1 MSSLL
6 LETETETEVET
17 LTASE
22 VEATKALDR
31 QLLIDSRQFASE
43 QRLTSW
49 WHLGSTLA
57 VLAVTASVAAAAEP
71 MWLRLLGSLL
81 TGLTLVRVFI
91 VYHDYQHQAMFK
103 DSRLASAI
111 LSLYGYV
118 MLTPPS
124 VWKRSHDHHHRHNS
138 KLFGA
143 SIGSFPIMTTD
154 NYQAASARER
164 LEYRIARSPLII
176 LLGYLTVFMFGM
188 CIRPL
193 LMDGRRHWDAVLSLF
208 VHFGLITALVVWGD
222 WTTALLAF
230 WIPTCVASTAG
241 AYLFYIQHN
250 FPGAKIRRCE
260 EWSYTKAALNS
271 SSFLDLGPVLHW
283 LTGNIGYHHV
293 HHLNA
298 KIPFYRLPEAMA
310 GLQALQAPG
319 RVTLSLADIA
329 ACLRLKLWDT
339 RLDRFVSFAEAR
351 PIGWETSIK
360 R

>member
-1 MSSLL
+1 M
-6 LETETETEVET
+6 ETDTDVET
-17 LTASE
+17 ISVSE
-22 VEATKALDR
+22 VEAAKAVDR
-31 QLLIDSRQFASE
+31 QLLIDSRRFASE
-43 QRLTSW
+43 SRVTSW
-49 WHLGSTLA
+49 WHLWTTLA
-57 VLAVTASVAAAAEP
+57 ALAVAAGVAFAADAL
-71 MWLRLLGSLL
+71 WLRLLGSLM

-91 VYHDYQHQAMFK
+91 VYHDYQHQALLK
-103 DSRLASAI
+103 DSLLARAI

-143 SIGSFPIMTTD
+143 SIGSFPIMTTE
-154 NYQAASARER
+154 NYKAALPRQQ
-164 LEYRIARSPLII
+164 LEYRIARSPVII
-176 LLGYLTVFMFGM
+176 VLGYLTVFMFGM

-193 LMDGRRHWDAVLSLF
+193 LMDARRHWDAILSLA
-208 VHFGLITALVVWGD
+208 VHFGVIAGLVVWSD
-222 WTTALLAF
+222 WPTAILTFVL
-230 WIPTCVASTAG
+230 PTCVASTAG

-260 EWSYTKAALNS
+260 EWSYTKAALKS
-271 SSFLDLGPVLHW
+271 SSFLELGPVLHW

-310 GLQALQAPG
+310 GLELLQSPT
-319 RVTLSLADIA
+319 RVTLRLADIA

-351 PIGWETSIK
+351 V
-360 R
+360 